1 MKIVDNEIKLQV
13 GVKIVIQNA
22 QGQCLLLHRA
32 PGKYTDVKTDRW
44 DIVGGRIHPGQTLL
58 ENLKREVKEETGL
71 EIVGT
76 PKLVAAQDILKN
88 AGQHVVRLTYVGKA
102 EGEIKLDPNEHD
114 KYQWFDFSELK
125 DWEET
130 DVYFRELLQKSI
142 LPLK

>member
-1 MKIVDNEIKLQV
+1 MENKIELQV

-22 QGQCLLLHRA
+22 KGQCLLLHRA
-32 PGKYTDVKTDRW
+32 SGKYADVKTDRW
-44 DIVGGRIHPGQTLL
+44 DIVGGRINPGQTLL

-71 EIVGT
+71 DIIGA

-88 AGQHVVRLTYVGKA
+88 AGRHVVRLTYIGQA

-114 KYQWFDFSELK
+114 QYQWFDLAQLK

-130 DVYFRELLQKSI
+130 DVYFKELLQEGVLS
-142 LPLK
+142 